1 VLSAIAETDNMLTVA
16 NLQLFMI
23 GIGKENLE
31 ATTMRN
37 TLQNLKL

>member
-1 VLSAIAETDNMLTVA
+1 
-16 NLQLFMI
+16 LQLFMI

-37 TLQNLKL
+37 TLQNLKLWYFIYL